1 MDDSLI
7 LGRYRPLAH
16 LGEGGHGSVL
26 LAFDTKMARR
36 VAIKHVPFPPGSP
49 RSRSHALSEARTAAM
64 LNHPSIVTV
73 FEWELIDDGAL
84 LVMEHVDGASL
95 ADVLDELD
103 GPLDLDETAAVVD
116 AVADALAFAHANG
129 VLHLDLKPENVLV
142 DRGGRVKVAD
152 FGVAALTGVDRTGAP
167 RGGTPGYMAPEHIRG
182 EPVTPAADQWSFAV
196 LVYEM
201 LTGVCPFDAD
211 SPQRSLV
218 RIESR
223 GFRPPSALAKGLPC
237 GVDLVLERALAPDPL
252 DRYPDVT
259 TFAEAL
265 LDHLGDPLAGRE
277 SLSDVVDGIVAEEEP
292 AQRGPGV
299 WDRLASRRAALGRAA
314 AVVPSAWLGWAGASW
329 VAGGTSGLAAAI
341 LCGISAALAPAL
353 GLALALITAA
363 VGAGA
368 AFEPVAGAGAG
379 IVAALWWIAVGR
391 RHPASGFGLAS
402 APLFAAMRAGAAAPL
417 ALGFFEQPAPAAAAG
432 AATGALTVLLSA
444 LAPDAPSAIS
454 LPLGFLSSPWRSL
467 DPGRLAG
474 LDVRLLFAVAASW
487 GLAALIASLGSGRG
501 TRLGAALGLASALS
515 LVAGT
520 LAAVSPASLS
530 SALPDLVVAGAV
542 AALAVTAGP
551 SPRG

>member
-1 MDDSLI
+1 VDDSLI
-7 LGRYRPLAH
+7 LDRYRPLAH
-16 LGEGGHGSVL
+16 LGEGGHGSVV

-36 VAIKHVPFPPGSP
+36 VAIKRLTLP
-49 RSRSHALSEARTAAM
+49 RGTQAQRRGLSEARTAAL
-64 LNHPSIVTV
+64 LNHPAIVTV
-73 FEWELIDDGAL
+73 HEWEPTDDGAL

-129 VLHLDLKPENVLV
+129 VLHLDLKPANILI
-142 DRGGRVKVAD
+142 DRDGRVKVAD
-152 FGVAALTGVDRTGAP
+152 FGVAALTGVHRTGRP
-167 RGGTPGYMAPEHIRG
+167 CGGTPGYMAPEHIRG

-223 GFRPPSALAKGLPC
+223 GFRPPSALAKDLPC

-277 SLSDVVDGIVAEEEP
+277 SLADIVEEIVADQEP

-299 WDRLASRRAALGRAA
+299 WDRLVSRRATLGRSA

-329 VAGGTSGLAAAI
+329 VAGSTSGLAAAV
-341 LCGISAALAPAL
+341 LCGISAAIAPAL
-353 GLALALITAA
+353 GLALALLTAA

-368 AFEPVAGAGAG
+368 AFGPPVGAAAG
-379 IVAALWWIAVGR
+379 IVASLWWIAVGR
-391 RHPASGFGLAS
+391 RHPASGFGLPS
-402 APLFAAMRAGAAAPL
+402 APVLAALRAGAAAPL

-444 LAPDAPSAIS
+444 LAPDAPSAIA
-454 LPLGFLSSPWRSL
+454 LPLGVLSAPWRSL

-487 GLAALIASLGSGRG
+487 GLAALVASLGSRRG
-501 TRLGAALGLASALS
+501 TRLGAALGLASGLS
-515 LVAGT
+515 LMAGT

-530 SALPDLVVAGAV
+530 NALPDLVVAGAV